1 MKSII
6 IMSIIPILTTYNKK
20 QRNNPIEKKKSS
32 RDKNSSVTKNATQKT
47 SYV

>member
-20 QRNNPIEKKKSS
+20 QRNNPIEKNPQEI
-32 RDKNSSVTKNATQKT
+32 KNSNLTKNATQKT
-47 SYV
+47 YYI